1 MVEKSAIGVQTAP
14 SRQQLKTGKTESIS
28 ERIERLYGAIS
39 RRAYELF
46 ERDGRVDGND
56 QSHWLEAEREFLLP
70 MQTSLEETDGE
81 FVVRAEVPGF
91 TASDLEVT
99 VEPRRVSIAGKR
111 ESKKELKDGEA
122 LLTEASSE
130 EVFRAI
136 ELPSEVLATK
146 VSATLKDGVL
156 NIQIPKAETKKSVPV
171 ETQAA

>member
-1 MVEKSAIGVQTAP
+1 MAEKSAIGVQTAP

-39 RRAYELF
+39 RRAYKLF

-56 QSHWLEAEREFLLP
+56 QRHWVEAERESLLP

-111 ESKKELKDGEA
+111 ESKK
-122 LLTEASSE
+122 
-130 EVFRAI
+130 
-136 ELPSEVLATK
+136 
-146 VSATLKDGVL
+146 
-156 NIQIPKAETKKSVPV
+156 
-171 ETQAA
+171 